1 MFVGKYRHKLN
12 SRGQVAV
19 PIKLRLGLPV
29 DEEGNRSLYLL
40 KLDETPI
47 YALTSVL
54 LDELSTKMGEGLKAD
69 RRRRHEFYSRIE
81 VVDIDPQGRVVI
93 PQWMREAA
101 GVDKEV
107 VFVGAGSRI
116 EIWPAEKWDKYAGET
131 VEAVR
136 KDLDTS
142 ISGAL
147 DTI

>member
-19 PIKLRLGLPV
+19 PVKLRLGLPV
-29 DEEGNRSLYLL
+29 DEEGNRSLYLM

-54 LDELSTKMGEGLKAD
+54 LDELSNKMGEGLKAD

-116 EIWPAEKWDKYAGET
+116 EIWPAEKWDKYAGEVIET
-131 VEAVR
+131 VH

-142 ISGAL
+142 ISNTL